1 MRSASENIRSVL
13 AENLRNLRRS
23 HNLSQDDLAVKS
35 GLHRTY
41 IGSVERCE
49 RNVTL
54 STLEMLAAALGVS
67 APELIS
73 KRETPDKKS
82 AVK

>member
-1 MRSASENIRSVL
+1 MNNIGIKEFS
-13 AENLRNLRRS
+13 LREI
-23 HNLSQDDLAVKS
+23 LSNNIKEFRKNNNFSQEYFADLC

-54 STLEMLAAALGVS
+54 NTLEVFASVLNVTVPSILTYT
-67 APELIS
+67 
-73 KRETPDKKS
+73 RDN
-82 AVK
+82 